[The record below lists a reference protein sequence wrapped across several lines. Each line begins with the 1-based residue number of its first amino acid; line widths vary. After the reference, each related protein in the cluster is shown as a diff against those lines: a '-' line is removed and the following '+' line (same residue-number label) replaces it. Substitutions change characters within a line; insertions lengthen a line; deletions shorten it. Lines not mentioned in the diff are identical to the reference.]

1 MSLAERALK
10 LHIYTYIPAQTS
22 LTLAKHNMRLT
33 RLSISGITKTERML
47 SVSLST
53 IRVCA
58 RFLEINL
65 QWIKDPS
72 LKAIDEVF

>member
-1 MSLAERALK
+1 MSLAERTLK

-33 RLSISGITKTERML
+33 RLSTSGITTTERML

-53 IRVCA
+53 LRVCA

-65 QWIKDPS
+65 QWIKDQS